1 MRVEKKILNDEIQVN
16 IFLSPKDI
24 PYVLKDLAK
33 TDGLLHFLTQPTT
46 KIVTA
51 LKKVLSD
58 G

>member
-1 MRVEKKILNDEIQVN
+1 LRIEKKILSDEIQVS

-33 TDGLLHFLTQPTT
+33 TDGLLRFLTQPTT

-51 LKKVLSD
+51 LKKVLSSD
-58 G
+58 

>member
-1 MRVEKKILNDEIQVN
+1 MRIEKKILSDEIQVS

-24 PYVLKDLAK
+24 PYVLKDLAR
-33 TDGLLHFLTQPTT
+33 TDGLLHFLTLPTT

>member
-1 MRVEKKILNDEIQVN
+1 MRVLKKISGDEIQVS

-24 PYVLKDLAK
+24 PYVLKDLAR

-51 LKKVLSD
+51 LKKVLSSD
-58 G
+58 